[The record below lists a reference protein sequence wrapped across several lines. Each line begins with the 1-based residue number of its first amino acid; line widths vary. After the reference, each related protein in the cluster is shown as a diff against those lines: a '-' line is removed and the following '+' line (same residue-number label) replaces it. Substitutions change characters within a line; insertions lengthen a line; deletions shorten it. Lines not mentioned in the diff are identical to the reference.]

1 MLGTSPPDNAPRMH
15 YCISV
20 AEGIR
25 LLHMAQDASPIISGF
40 IMGSGH
46 ARFST
51 FYGAV
56 APFRPFLAYIDV
68 PSLIRL
74 RLSQRSVEPSTGEWS
89 TLARLIDARLSFVG
103 WLEP

>member
-74 RLSQRSVEPSTGEWS
+74 QRAIGPTAATAPQAEHEQRLASPPPEPESEK
-89 TLARLIDARLSFVG
+89 R
-103 WLEP
+103 